1 VREKRERFES
11 MLLATSSQSPWVAL
25 PGALIRREQI
35 VAVRAAGPDAVF
47 VLLANCEEVR
57 VVAPIGVVAGALG
70 VAGAGDD

>member
-1 VREKRERFES
+1 MGEKQEFEP
-11 MLLATSSQSPWVAL
+11 MPLATPSPSPWLAL

-57 VVAPIGVVAGALG
+57 VVAPIGVVARALG
-70 VAGAGDD
+70 VARAGDE